1 MPPEPLP
8 PQSPERVRWFAN
20 EVQPHEPALRA
31 YLRNSFPV
39 VRDVDDVVQESY
51 LRLWQER
58 AQRPVSYAK
67 ALLFKVARHL
77 AIDFARR
84 DRISPEEKVGDLER
98 LNVIE
103 EGADVVAAISRR
115 EKSRMLAQ
123 AIDSLP
129 ARCREIVILRKL
141 QMVPQREVAAR
152 LGLAEKTVEAQLARG
167 VKRCEEF
174 LRKRGL
180 HHHYTDETP

>member
-1 MPPEPLP
+1 MPPEPIP
-8 PQSPERVRWFAN
+8 PDETEQVRWFAN
-20 EVQPHEPALRA
+20 EVQPHERALRA
-31 YLRNSFPV
+31 YLRASFPV

-58 AQRPVSYAK
+58 ARRPVNYAK

-84 DRISPEEKVGDLER
+84 DRISPEERTEDVER
-98 LNVIE
+98 LNAIAE
-103 EGADVVAAISRR
+103 EADVVAIVNAR
-115 EKSRMLAQ
+115 EKSRLLAQ

-141 QMVPQREVAAR
+141 KMLPQREVAQH

-167 VKRCEEF
+167 VKRCEDF

-180 HHHYTDETP
+180 HHHYTDENS